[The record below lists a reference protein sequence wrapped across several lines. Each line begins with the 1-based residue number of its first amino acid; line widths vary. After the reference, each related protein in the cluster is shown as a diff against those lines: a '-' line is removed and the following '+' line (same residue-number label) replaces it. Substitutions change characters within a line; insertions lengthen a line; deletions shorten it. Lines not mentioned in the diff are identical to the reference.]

1 MIFDAQYFVK
11 KEETHMHGII
21 CGRNIYADSIPK
33 LKRQASRIANQ
44 KRHTYGKSTDYLII
58 ACDKGR
64 WEYTRE
70 CLYIDHTFSH
80 GDWIEVEAKSYSE
93 V

>member
-1 MIFDAQYFVK
+1 
-11 KEETHMHGII
+11 MHGMIY
-21 CGRNIYADSIPK
+21 GRHIYADSIPK

-44 KRHTYGKSTDYLII
+44 RRRAYGKSTDYLII

-70 CLYIDHTFSH
+70 CLYIDHNFTH
-80 GDWIEVEAKSYSE
+80 GDWIEVETKAGESE
-93 V
+93 ETRCL

>member
-1 MIFDAQYFVK
+1 M
-11 KEETHMHGII
+11 KEEKHMHGMI
-21 CGRNIYADSIPK
+21 CGRDIYADSISK

-44 KRHTYGKSTDYLII
+44 KWHAYGKSNDYLII
-58 ACDKGR
+58 ACDKGH

-70 CLYIDHTFSH
+70 CLYVNHTFSH
-80 GDWIEVEAKSYSE
+80 GDWIEVEAKSYTK